1 MSRLPG
7 GVGAERSRH
16 PPRGQGAGLAR
27 AWRARPATRWPRRAP
42 CGHRR
47 RRRRS
52 EPPNRA
58 ENTVRRTIFVAAA
71 LAAVLTAGGAA
82 AQDYPNRPIRLV
94 VAFAAGGT
102 TDFVARQLAEKAK
115 ASLGQ
120 NIVVENKP
128 GANGAIG
135 SEYVAKSEPDGY
147 TLFFST
153 AGALAINPSM
163 RSDLPYDPIKDFTP
177 IVPVARNTVLFAVNP
192 TLGVATA
199 QEMIARAKEK
209 PGTITV
215 AITGVGA
222 ISHLAIEMLQ
232 VAAGIKLQY
241 VPYRGAGQAVAD
253 FIGGQLNAMS
263 AEVPVLMP
271 QIKAGKAAI
280 LAVSAQN
287 RSDVLPEVPTFAE
300 LGYPDVIADNWSG
313 VLAPPKTPAA
323 IVARLNQAFNAE
335 VRRRFAENGVS
346 TIGGT
351 PEDLTELIKSET
363 ARWRKVVKETGV
375 KSE

>member
-1 MSRLPG
+1 
-7 GVGAERSRH
+7 V
-16 PPRGQGAGLAR
+16 
-27 AWRARPATRWPRRAP
+27 
-42 CGHRR
+42 
-47 RRRRS
+47 RRS
-52 EPPNRA
+52 S
-58 ENTVRRTIFVAAA
+58 IIAAA
-71 LAAVLTAGGAA
+71 VAVALATGGAA
-82 AQDYPNRPIRLV
+82 AQDYPSRPIRLI

-120 NIVVENKP
+120 SIVVENKP

-135 SEYVAKSEPDGY
+135 ADFVAKSEPDGY

-163 RSDLPYDPIKDFTP
+163 RTDLPYDPIKDFTP

-199 QEMIARAKEK
+199 QEMIARAKDK

-232 VAAGIKLQY
+232 LAAGIKLQY

-271 QIKAGKAAI
+271 QIKAGKAKI
-280 LAVSAQN
+280 LAVSAQG
-287 RSDVLPEVPTFAE
+287 RSDVLPDVPTFAE
-300 LGYPDVIADNWSG
+300 LGYPDVVADNWSG
-313 VLAPPKTPAA
+313 VLAPPNTPPA
-323 IVARLNQAFNAE
+323 IVARLNQAFNAVVRDPE
-335 VRRRFAENGVS
+335 VRRRFADNGVS

-351 PEDLTELIKSET
+351 PEDLTELIRSET

-375 KSE
+375 KAE

>member
-1 MSRLPG
+1 
-7 GVGAERSRH
+7 V
-16 PPRGQGAGLAR
+16 
-27 AWRARPATRWPRRAP
+27 
-42 CGHRR
+42 
-47 RRRRS
+47 RRS
-52 EPPNRA
+52 SF
-58 ENTVRRTIFVAAA
+58 IAAA
-71 LAAVLTAGGAA
+71 LAAVLAAGGAA

-102 TDFVARQLAEKAK
+102 TDFVARQLAERAK

-120 NIVVENKP
+120 SIVVENKP

-135 SEYVAKSEPDGY
+135 AEYVAKSEPDGY

-153 AGALAINPSM
+153 AGALAINPTM

-232 VAAGIKLQY
+232 IAAGIKLQY

-271 QIKAGKAAI
+271 QIKAGKAKI

-313 VLAPPKTPAA
+313 VLAPPKTPPA
-323 IVARLNQAFNAE
+323 IVARLNQAFNAVVRDPE

-363 ARWRKVVKETGV
+363 SRWRKVVKETGV
-375 KSE
+375 KGE

>member
-1 MSRLPG
+1 M
-7 GVGAERSRH
+7 
-16 PPRGQGAGLAR
+16 
-27 AWRARPATRWPRRAP
+27 
-42 CGHRR
+42 
-47 RRRRS
+47 RRS
-52 EPPNRA
+52 S
-58 ENTVRRTIFVAAA
+58 FVAAA
-71 LAAVLTAGGAA
+71 LAAALAAGGAA

-102 TDFVARQLAEKAK
+102 TDFVARQLAERAK

-120 NIVVENKP
+120 SIVVENKP

-135 SEYVAKSEPDGY
+135 AEYVAKSEPDGY

-153 AGALAINPSM
+153 AGALAINPTM

-232 VAAGIKLQY
+232 IAAGIKLQY

-271 QIKAGKAAI
+271 QIKAGKATI

-323 IVARLNQAFNAE
+323 IVARLNQAFNAVVRDPE

>member
-1 MSRLPG
+1 M
-7 GVGAERSRH
+7 
-16 PPRGQGAGLAR
+16 
-27 AWRARPATRWPRRAP
+27 
-42 CGHRR
+42 
-47 RRRRS
+47 RRS
-52 EPPNRA
+52 SF
-58 ENTVRRTIFVAAA
+58 IAAA
-71 LAAVLTAGGAA
+71 LAAVLAAGGAA

-102 TDFVARQLAEKAK
+102 TDFVARQLADKAK

-135 SEYVAKSEPDGY
+135 AEYVAKSEPDGY

-153 AGALAINPSM
+153 AGALAINPTM

-232 VAAGIKLQY
+232 IAAGIKLQY

-271 QIKAGKAAI
+271 QIKAGKATI

-313 VLAPPKTPAA
+313 VLAPPKTPPA
-323 IVARLNQAFNAE
+323 IVARLNQAFNAVVRDPE

-375 KSE
+375 KGE

>member
-1 MSRLPG
+1 
-7 GVGAERSRH
+7 V
-16 PPRGQGAGLAR
+16 
-27 AWRARPATRWPRRAP
+27 
-42 CGHRR
+42 
-47 RRRRS
+47 RRS
-52 EPPNRA
+52 PIIA
-58 ENTVRRTIFVAAA
+58 AAVAAI
-71 LAAVLTAGGAA
+71 LAAGGAA
-82 AQDYPNRPIRLV
+82 AQDYPSRPIRLV

-102 TDFVARQLAEKAK
+102 TDFVARQIAEKAK

-120 NIVVENKP
+120 SIVVENKP

-135 SEYVAKSEPDGY
+135 ADFVAKAEPDGY

-177 IVPVARNTVLFAVNP
+177 IVPIARNTVLFAVNP

-232 VAAGIKLQY
+232 LAAGIKLQY

-271 QIKAGKAAI
+271 QIKAGKAKI

-287 RSDVLPEVPTFAE
+287 RSDVLPDVPTFAE
-300 LGYPDVIADNWSG
+300 LGYPDVVADNWSG
-313 VLAPPKTPAA
+313 VLAPPNTPPA
-323 IVARLNQAFNAE
+323 IVAKLNQAFNVVVRDPE

-346 TIGGT
+346 TMGGT
-351 PEDLTELIKSET
+351 PEELTELIRSET

-375 KSE
+375 KAE

>member
-1 MSRLPG
+1 
-7 GVGAERSRH
+7 V
-16 PPRGQGAGLAR
+16 
-27 AWRARPATRWPRRAP
+27 
-42 CGHRR
+42 
-47 RRRRS
+47 RRS
-52 EPPNRA
+52 SFIA
-58 ENTVRRTIFVAAA
+58 ATLAAA
-71 LAAVLTAGGAA
+71 LTAGGAA
-82 AQDYPNRPIRLV
+82 AQDYPTRPIRLI

-102 TDFVARQLAEKAK
+102 TDFVARQLAERAK

-135 SEYVAKSEPDGY
+135 AEFVAKSEPDGY

-232 VAAGIKLQY
+232 IAAGIKLQY

-271 QIKAGKAAI
+271 QIKAGKATI

-313 VLAPPKTPAA
+313 VLAPPKTPPA
-323 IVARLNQAFNAE
+323 IVARLNQAFNAVVRDPD

-375 KSE
+375 KGGE

>member
-1 MSRLPG
+1 M
-7 GVGAERSRH
+7 
-16 PPRGQGAGLAR
+16 
-27 AWRARPATRWPRRAP
+27 
-42 CGHRR
+42 
-47 RRRRS
+47 RRS
-52 EPPNRA
+52 SF
-58 ENTVRRTIFVAAA
+58 IAAT
-71 LAAVLTAGGAA
+71 LAAVLAAGGAA
-82 AQDYPNRPIRLV
+82 AQDYPTRPIRLI

-102 TDFVARQLAEKAK
+102 TDFVARQLAERAK

-135 SEYVAKSEPDGY
+135 AEFVAKSEPDGY

-232 VAAGIKLQY
+232 IAAGIKLQY

-271 QIKAGKAAI
+271 QIKAGKAKI

-323 IVARLNQAFNAE
+323 IVARLNQAFNAVVRDPE

-375 KSE
+375 KGE

>member
-1 MSRLPG
+1 M
-7 GVGAERSRH
+7 
-16 PPRGQGAGLAR
+16 
-27 AWRARPATRWPRRAP
+27 
-42 CGHRR
+42 
-47 RRRRS
+47 RRS
-52 EPPNRA
+52 SFIA
-58 ENTVRRTIFVAAA
+58 ATLAAA
-71 LAAVLTAGGAA
+71 LTAGGAA

-102 TDFVARQLAEKAK
+102 TDFVARQLAERAK

-120 NIVVENKP
+120 SIVVENKP

-135 SEYVAKSEPDGY
+135 AEYVAKSEPDGY

-153 AGALAINPSM
+153 AGALAINPTM

-232 VAAGIKLQY
+232 IAAGIKLQY

-323 IVARLNQAFNAE
+323 IVARLNQAFNAVVRDPE

>member
-1 MSRLPG
+1 M
-7 GVGAERSRH
+7 
-16 PPRGQGAGLAR
+16 
-27 AWRARPATRWPRRAP
+27 
-42 CGHRR
+42 
-47 RRRRS
+47 RRS
-52 EPPNRA
+52 SF
-58 ENTVRRTIFVAAA
+58 IAAA
-71 LAAVLTAGGAA
+71 LAAVLAAGGAA

-102 TDFVARQLAEKAK
+102 TDFVARQLAERAK

-120 NIVVENKP
+120 SIVVENKP

-135 SEYVAKSEPDGY
+135 AEYVAKSEPDGY

-153 AGALAINPSM
+153 AGALAVNPSM

-232 VAAGIKLQY
+232 IAAGIKLQY

-271 QIKAGKAAI
+271 QIKAGKAKI

-323 IVARLNQAFNAE
+323 IVARLNQAFNAVVRDPE

>member
-1 MSRLPG
+1 M
-7 GVGAERSRH
+7 
-16 PPRGQGAGLAR
+16 
-27 AWRARPATRWPRRAP
+27 
-42 CGHRR
+42 
-47 RRRRS
+47 RRS
-52 EPPNRA
+52 S
-58 ENTVRRTIFVAAA
+58 IIAAA
-71 LAAVLTAGGAA
+71 LAAVLAAGGAA

-102 TDFVARQLAEKAK
+102 TDFVARQLAERAK

-135 SEYVAKSEPDGY
+135 AEFVAKSEPDGY

-232 VAAGIKLQY
+232 IAAGIKLQY

-271 QIKAGKAAI
+271 QIKAGKATI

-323 IVARLNQAFNAE
+323 IVARLNQAFNAVVLYPK
-335 VRRRFAENGVS
+335 VRRLFAENGVS

-351 PEDLTELIKSET
+351 PEDLTALIKSET
-363 ARWRKVVKETGV
+363 ARWRKVVRETGV
-375 KSE
+375 KAE